1 MISWLSFLVI
11 AVACFPAQPPAQ
23 QTEAAEAGQAPAPA
37 VSSPSVAPISFRES
51 IAPILQES
59 CVSCHGAR
67 KAEGGYRI
75 DTLGK
80 LEIAGDGGT
89 APIDR
94 KEWTKSEIYQR
105 IISED
110 SSTRMPAE
118 REPLT
123 KEQIEVIAKWLEQGA
138 VVNGVGESQPP
149 ATTTLLQILP
159 APLYPPSPGQYRH
172 PIPITAVAWT
182 PDGSQWITSGYHELL
197 VWNPADGS
205 LVRRVGNLPQRITA
219 MAWNPDGT
227 HLAITGGTP
236 GSLGELR
243 VVRWEDGQIQ
253 SSHLRG
259 TDLFLDV
266 AYSPSGTQVAIACS
280 DGSIRL
286 VDAVQL
292 TEQKSL
298 PSHADRVEAVAWSP
312 DGTRLVSASRDKS
325 AKVYDAVQ
333 GELLASFSGHG
344 AAVHDARFLGSPQV
358 ILSIGA
364 DNKAIRWEVEGAK
377 KTGEWAA
384 AGEPFQLVQQG
395 DWTAVAGAKSIQLL
409 DPQAMQSPKSLE
421 GPSDWTVSASI
432 HGPTGKL
439 LTGSVNGQVHA
450 WSLADGMPQGK
461 LDAWPQATATPPA
474 AAPATP

>member
-1 MISWLSFLVI
+1 MISWFCSFLI
-11 AVACFPAQPPAQ
+11 AVACLPGQPPAQ
-23 QTEAAEAGQAPAPA
+23 PTEAAEAGQAPAPA
-37 VSSPSVAPISFRES
+37 ASAPSVDPISFRGA

-110 SSTRMPAE
+110 PATRMPAE

-123 KEQIEVIAKWLEQGA
+123 KEQIETIAKWLEQGA
-138 VVNGVGESQPP
+138 LVNDQGESQPP
-149 ATTTLLQILP
+149 PTTTLLQILP
-159 APLYPPSPGQYRH
+159 APLYPPSPEQYRH
-172 PIPITAVAWT
+172 PIPITAVGWN

-197 VWNPADGS
+197 VWNPSDGR
-205 LVRRVGNLPQRITA
+205 LVRRLGNLPQRIA
-219 MAWNPDGT
+219 AIAWNPQGT
-227 HLAITGGTP
+227 HLAIAGGTP

-253 SSHLRG
+253 SSQLRG
-259 TDLFLDV
+259 TDLFLDL
-266 AYSPSGTQVAIACS
+266 AYNPSGTQIALACS
-280 DGSIRL
+280 DGSVRL
-286 VDAVQL
+286 VDALQL

-395 DWTAVAGAKSIQLL
+395 DYTAVAGTKSIQLL

-421 GPSDWTVSASI
+421 GPGDWTISASI

-439 LTGSVNGQVHA
+439 LTGSVNGQVQA
-450 WSLADGMPQGK
+450 WSLADGAAQGK
-461 LDAWPQATATPPA
+461 LNAWPQTT
-474 AAPATP
+474 AAPSVAPASP

>member
-1 MISWLSFLVI
+1 MFSWLYFLI
-11 AVACFPAQPPAQ
+11 IPAACLVGQPPAQ
-23 QTEAAEAGQAPAPA
+23 QTEAADAGQPPAPAAPAP
-37 VSSPSVAPISFRES
+37 SVEPISFQAAV
-51 IAPILQES
+51 APILQEA

-94 KEWTKSEIYQR
+94 KEWTQSEIYQR

-110 SSTRMPAE
+110 PATRMPAE

-123 KEQIEVIAKWLEQGA
+123 KDQIETIAKWLEQGA
-138 VVNGVGESQPP
+138 VVNRLGEPQPP
-149 ATTTLLQILP
+149 PTTTLLQILP
-159 APLYPPSPGQYRH
+159 APLYPPSPVQYRH
-172 PIPITAVAWT
+172 PIPVTSVAWT
-182 PDGSQWITSGYHELL
+182 PDGGQWITSGYHELL
-197 VWNPADGS
+197 VWNPVDGS
-205 LVRRVGNLPQRITA
+205 LVRRVGNLPQRITS
-219 MAWNPDGT
+219 MVWNPEGT
-227 HLAITGGTP
+227 HLAIAGGTP
-236 GSLGELR
+236 GSFGELR

-253 SSHLRG
+253 SSQLRG
-259 TDLFLDV
+259 TDLFLDI
-266 AYSPSGTQVAIACS
+266 AYSPSGTQIAVACS
-280 DGSIRL
+280 DGSVRL

-292 TEQKSL
+292 TEQKVL
-298 PSHADRVEAVAWSP
+298 PSHADRVESVAWSP

-344 AAVHDARFLGSPQV
+344 AAVHDARFLGSPLV

-395 DWTAVAGAKSIQLL
+395 DWTAVAGTKSIQLL

-421 GPSDWTVSASI
+421 GPGDWTISASI

-439 LTGSVNGQVHA
+439 LTGSVNGQVQA
-450 WSLADGMPQGK
+450 WSLADGAAQGK
-461 LDAWPQATATPPA
+461 LNAWPQAMPAPPV
-474 AAPATP
+474 APAPP